1 MKSVKVLRKIGAVC
15 PQWVRCGRAGCRCS
29 HGQLHRPYHYLFW
42 REGGRLRKRYVQLD
56 AVPTVQAACAER
68 REQERQARESARSWR
83 EKWRLLQASLR
94 EVLIDD

>member
-1 MKSVKVLRKIGAVC
+1 MGAIC
-15 PQWVRCGRAGCRCS
+15 QQWVRCGRSGCRCS
-29 HGQLHRPYHYLFW
+29 RGDLHGPYTYVFS
-42 REGGRLRKRYVQLD
+42 REAGRLRKRYVRLD